1 MRDVRYYN
9 SLWLNFL
16 ILFIKDIRNLIE
28 EWAED
33 IGDSER
39 IWIRASG
46 ANRKI
51 FMDYDGAVI
60 TKGDGRLR
68 TFPFPTRRPV
78 STLFFPLV
86 VWS

>member
-1 MRDVRYYN
+1 M
-9 SLWLNFL
+9 
-16 ILFIKDIRNLIE
+16 KDIRNLIE

-33 IGDSER
+33 IDDSER

-60 TKGDGRLR
+60 SKGDERLR
-68 TFPFPTRRPV
+68 TFPFQRADQ
-78 STLFFPLV
+78 
-86 VWS
+86 